1 MANIISRAAGA
12 IRSLFSRGGGK
23 GSGITSQNRAA
34 KLGKSAANRKAVRL
48 PRLGQKG
55 AGRTGAKGASGGG
68 GG

>member
-12 IRSLFSRGGGK
+12 IASLFSRGGGK
-23 GSGITSQNRAA
+23 GSRIASQNRAA

-48 PRLGQKG
+48 PAMGKKG
-55 AGRTGAKGASGGG
+55 GRNGAKGSGGG